1 MKSIIQTGGAPDA
14 IGPYS
19 QGVRARGSEFLF
31 LSGQIGLDP
40 QTGELVPGD
49 IEAQTERVLR
59 NLEGVLRAAGSSLDQ
74 VVKTTI
80 YLTDMEEFP
89 RVNKVYGEFFGES
102 LPARATV
109 GVSSLPKGAL
119 VEVEALAVVG

>member
-19 QGVRARGSEFLF
+19 QGVRARASEFLF

-59 NLEGVLRAAGSSLDQ
+59 NLEEVLRTAGSSLGQ

-89 RVNKVYGEFFGES
+89 RVNKVYGKFFGES

-119 VEVEALAVVG
+119 VEVEALAVVA

>member
-1 MKSIIQTGGAPDA
+1 MKTNIQTGDAPDA

-19 QGVRARGSEFLF
+19 QGVRARASEFLF

-49 IEAQTERVLR
+49 IEVQTERVLR
-59 NLEGVLRAAGSSLDQ
+59 NLEGVLRASGSSLDQ

-80 YLTDMEEFP
+80 YLTDMEKFP
-89 RVNKVYGEFFGES
+89 RVNKVYGKFFGES

-119 VEVEALAVVG
+119 VEIEALAVVG

>member
-1 MKSIIQTGGAPDA
+1 MKTNIRTENAPDA

-19 QGVRARGSEFLF
+19 QGVRARASEFLF

-40 QTGELVPGD
+40 RTGELVPGG

-59 NLEGVLRAAGSSLDQ
+59 NLEAVVRAGGGSLDR

-80 YLTDMEEFP
+80 YLTDMDEFP
-89 RVNKVYGEFFGES
+89 RVNQVYGKFFGDS

>member
-1 MKSIIQTGGAPDA
+1 M
-14 IGPYS
+14 
-19 QGVRARGSEFLF
+19 
-31 LSGQIGLDP
+31 
-40 QTGELVPGD
+40 
-49 IEAQTERVLR
+49 R

-80 YLTDMEEFP
+80 YLTDMDEFP
-89 RVNKVYGEFFGES
+89 RVNKVYEKFFGES

-119 VEVEALAVVG
+119 VEVEALAVLG

>member
-1 MKSIIQTGGAPDA
+1 MKSIIQTGAAPDA

-19 QGVRARGSEFLF
+19 QGVRARASEFLF

-59 NLEGVLRAAGSSLDQ
+59 NLEGVLTAAGGSLDQ

-89 RVNKVYGEFFGES
+89 RVNKVYGKFFGES

>member
-1 MKSIIQTGGAPDA
+1 MKTIIQTGDAPEA

-19 QGVRARGSEFLF
+19 QGVRARASEFLF

-49 IEAQTERVLR
+49 IEVQTGRVLR

-89 RVNKVYGEFFGES
+89 RVNKVYGRFFGES

-119 VEVEALAVVG
+119 VEIEALAVVG

>member
-1 MKSIIQTGGAPDA
+1 MKTIIRTEDAPDA

-19 QGVRARGSEFLF
+19 QGVRARASEFLF

-40 QTGELVPGD
+40 QTGELVPGG

-59 NLEGVLRAAGSSLDQ
+59 NLEAVLLAGGGSLDQ

-80 YLTDMEEFP
+80 YLTDMDEFP
-89 RVNKVYGEFFGES
+89 RVNQVYGKFFGDS
-102 LPARATV
+102 LPVRATV
-109 GVSSLPKGAL
+109 GVCSLPKGAM

>member
-1 MKSIIQTGGAPDA
+1 MKSIIQTGGAPHA

-19 QGVRARGSEFLF
+19 QGVRARASEVLF

-40 QTGELVPGD
+40 QTGELVSGD
-49 IEAQTERVLR
+49 IEVQTERVLR

-80 YLTDMEEFP
+80 YLTDMDEFP
-89 RVNKVYGEFFGES
+89 RVNKVYEKFFGES

-119 VEVEALAVVG
+119 VEVEALAVLG

>member
-1 MKSIIQTGGAPDA
+1 MKTIVQTGDAPDA

-19 QGVRARGSEFLF
+19 QGVRARASDFLF

-40 QTGELVPGD
+40 KTGELVPGD
-49 IEAQTERVLR
+49 IEVQTERVLR
-59 NLEGVLRAAGSSLDQ
+59 NLEGVLLAGGGSLDQ

-80 YLTDMEEFP
+80 YLTNMDEFP
-89 RVNKVYGEFFGES
+89 RVNKVYGRFFAES

-109 GVSSLPKGAL
+109 GVSALPKGAL

>member
-1 MKSIIQTGGAPDA
+1 MKTIIQTGDAPDA

-19 QGVRARGSEFLF
+19 QGVRARASEFLF

-49 IEAQTERVLR
+49 IEVQTGRVLR

-89 RVNKVYGEFFGES
+89 RVNKVYGKFFGES

-119 VEVEALAVVG
+119 VEIEALAVVG

>member
-1 MKSIIQTGGAPDA
+1 MKTFIQTGDAPDA

-19 QGVRARGSEFLF
+19 QGVKARASEFLF

-40 QTGELVPGD
+40 RTGELVPGD
-49 IEAQTERVLR
+49 IEVQTERVLR
-59 NLEGVLRAAGSSLDQ
+59 NLEEVLRAAGSSLGQ

-89 RVNKVYGEFFGES
+89 RVNKVYGKFFGDS

>member
-1 MKSIIQTGGAPDA
+1 MKTIIQTGDAPDA

-19 QGVRARGSEFLF
+19 QGVRARASDFLF

-40 QTGELVPGD
+40 KTGELVPGD
-49 IEAQTERVLR
+49 IEVQTERVLR
-59 NLEGVLRAAGSSLDQ
+59 NLEGVLLAGGGSLDQ

-80 YLTDMEEFP
+80 YLTNMDEFP
-89 RVNKVYGEFFGES
+89 RVNKVYGRFFGES

>member
-1 MKSIIQTGGAPDA
+1 MKTIIQTGDAPQA

-19 QGVRARGSEFLF
+19 QAVRVTASDLLF
-31 LSGQIGLDP
+31 LSGQIALDP
-40 QTGELVPGD
+40 NTGELVQGD
-49 IEAQTERVLR
+49 IEVQTERVLR
-59 NLEGVLRAAGSSLDQ
+59 NLEGVLAAGGASLGQ

-80 YLTDMEEFP
+80 YLTHMEDFP
-89 RVNKVYGEFFGES
+89 RVNKVYGKFFGES

>member
-1 MKSIIQTGGAPDA
+1 MKFFIQTGGAPAA

-19 QGVRARGSEFLF
+19 QGVRARASEFLF

-59 NLEGVLRAAGSSLDQ
+59 NLEGVLRAAGSSLDH

-80 YLTDMEEFP
+80 YLTDMDAFP
-89 RVNKVYGEFFGES
+89 RVNKVYEKFFGES

>member
-1 MKSIIQTGGAPDA
+1 MKTIIQTGDAPDA

-19 QGVRARGSEFLF
+19 QGVRARASDFLF

-40 QTGELVPGD
+40 KTGELVPGD
-49 IEAQTERVLR
+49 IEVQTERVLR
-59 NLEGVLRAAGSSLDQ
+59 NLEGVLLAGGGSLDQ

-80 YLTDMEEFP
+80 YLTNMDEFP
-89 RVNKVYGEFFGES
+89 RVNKVYGRFFGES

-119 VEVEALAVVG
+119 VEVDALAVVG

>member
-1 MKSIIQTGGAPDA
+1 MKSIIQTVDAPDA

-19 QGVRARGSEFLF
+19 QGVRAKATEFLF

-74 VVKTTI
+74 VAKTTI
-80 YLTDMEEFP
+80 YLSDMEEFP
-89 RVNKVYGEFFGES
+89 RVNKVYGKFFGES

>member
-1 MKSIIQTGGAPDA
+1 MTTTIRTEDAPDA

-19 QGVRARGSEFLF
+19 QGVRARASEFLF

-40 QTGELVPGD
+40 QTGELVPGG
-49 IEAQTERVLR
+49 IEAQTERVLK
-59 NLEGVLRAAGSSLDQ
+59 NLEAVLRAGGGSLDQ

-80 YLTDMEEFP
+80 YLTDMDQFP
-89 RVNKVYGEFFGES
+89 RVNQVYGKFFGDS
-102 LPARATV
+102 LPVRATV
-109 GVSSLPKGAL
+109 GVCSLPKGAL

>member
-1 MKSIIQTGGAPDA
+1 MKTIIQTGDAPDA

-19 QGVRARGSEFLF
+19 QGVRARASDFLF

-40 QTGELVPGD
+40 KTGKLVPGD
-49 IEAQTERVLR
+49 IEVQTERVLR
-59 NLEGVLRAAGSSLDQ
+59 NLEGVLLAGGGSLDQ

-80 YLTDMEEFP
+80 YLTNMDEFP
-89 RVNKVYGEFFGES
+89 RVNKVYGRFFAES

-119 VEVEALAVVG
+119 VEVDALAVVG

>member
-1 MKSIIQTGGAPDA
+1 MKTIIQTGDAPDA

-19 QGVRARGSEFLF
+19 QAVRVRASEFLF

-40 QTGELVPGD
+40 RTGELVPGD
-49 IEAQTERVLR
+49 IEDQTERVLR

-89 RVNKVYGEFFGES
+89 RVNQVYGKFFGES

>member
-1 MKSIIQTGGAPDA
+1 MKTFIQTGDAPDA

-19 QGVRARGSEFLF
+19 QGVRARASEFLF
-31 LSGQIGLDP
+31 LSGQIGLDRE
-40 QTGELVPGD
+40 TGELVPGD
-49 IEAQTERVLR
+49 IEVQTERVLR
-59 NLEGVLRAAGSSLDQ
+59 NLEEVLRAAGSSLGQ

-89 RVNKVYGEFFGES
+89 RVNKVYGKFFGDS

>member
-1 MKSIIQTGGAPDA
+1 MTTTIRTEDAPDA

-19 QGVRARGSEFLF
+19 QGVRARASEFLF

-40 QTGELVPGD
+40 QTGKLVPGG
-49 IEAQTERVLR
+49 IEAQTERVLK
-59 NLEGVLRAAGSSLDQ
+59 NLEAVLRAGGGSLDQ

-80 YLTDMEEFP
+80 YLTDMDEFP
-89 RVNKVYGEFFGES
+89 RVNQVYGKFFGDS
-102 LPARATV
+102 PPVRATV
-109 GVSSLPKGAL
+109 GVCSLPKGAM

>member
-1 MKSIIQTGGAPDA
+1 MKTIIQTGDAPDA

-19 QGVRARGSEFLF
+19 QGVRARASEFLF

-40 QTGELVPGD
+40 QTGELVPGG
-49 IEAQTERVLR
+49 IEVQTGRVLR

-89 RVNKVYGEFFGES
+89 RVNKVYGKFFGES

-119 VEVEALAVVG
+119 VEIEALAVVG

>member
-1 MKSIIQTGGAPDA
+1 MKTIIRTGDAPDA

-19 QGVRARGSEFLF
+19 QGVKAKATEFLF

-40 QTGELVPGD
+40 QAGKLVAGD
-49 IEAQTERVLR
+49 IEVQTERILR

-89 RVNKVYGEFFGES
+89 RVNRVYGKFFGES

-119 VEVEALAVVG
+119 VEIEALAVVG

>member
-1 MKSIIQTGGAPDA
+1 MKTIIQTGDAPDA

-19 QGVRARGSEFLF
+19 QGVRARASDFLF

-40 QTGELVPGD
+40 KTGELVPGG
-49 IEAQTERVLR
+49 IEVQTERVLR
-59 NLEGVLRAAGSSLDQ
+59 NLEGVLLAGGGSLDQ

-80 YLTDMEEFP
+80 YLTNMDEFP
-89 RVNKVYGEFFGES
+89 RVNKVYGRFFGES

>member
-1 MKSIIQTGGAPDA
+1 MKFIIQTGGAPAA

-19 QGVRARGSEFLF
+19 QGVRARASEFLF

-59 NLEGVLRAAGSSLDQ
+59 NLEGVLRAAGSSLDH

-80 YLTDMEEFP
+80 YLTDMDEFP
-89 RVNKVYGEFFGES
+89 RVNKVYEKFFGES

>member
-1 MKSIIQTGGAPDA
+1 MKTNLRTQDAPDA

-19 QGVRARGSEFLF
+19 QGVRARASEFLF

-40 QTGELVPGD
+40 QTGELVAGG

-59 NLEGVLRAAGSSLDQ
+59 NLEAVLRAGGGALDQ

-80 YLTDMEEFP
+80 YLTDMDEFP
-89 RVNKVYGEFFGES
+89 RVNRVYGKFFGDS

>member
-1 MKSIIQTGGAPDA
+1 MKTNIQTGDAPDA

-19 QGVRARGSEFLF
+19 QGVRARASEFLF

-49 IEAQTERVLR
+49 IEVQTERVLR
-59 NLEGVLRAAGSSLDQ
+59 NLEGVLRAGGGSLDQ

-89 RVNKVYGEFFGES
+89 RVNKVYRKFFGES

>member
-1 MKSIIQTGGAPDA
+1 MKTNLRTQDAPDA

-19 QGVRARGSEFLF
+19 QGVRARASEFLF

-40 QTGELVPGD
+40 DTGELVQGG

-59 NLEGVLRAAGSSLDQ
+59 NLEAVLRAGGGALDQ

-80 YLTDMEEFP
+80 YLTDMDEFP
-89 RVNKVYGEFFGES
+89 RVNQVYGKFFGDS

-119 VEVEALAVVG
+119 VEIEALAVVG

>member
-1 MKSIIQTGGAPDA
+1 MKTIIQTGNAPDA

-19 QGVRARGSEFLF
+19 QAVRARASEFLF

-49 IEAQTERVLR
+49 IEVQTERVLR

-89 RVNKVYGEFFGES
+89 RVNKVYGKFFGES

>member
-1 MKSIIQTGGAPDA
+1 MKTIIQTGEAPQA

-19 QGVRARGSEFLF
+19 QGVRVTASNFIF
-31 LSGQIGLDP
+31 LSGQIALDP
-40 QTGELVPGD
+40 KTGELVQGD
-49 IEAQTERVLR
+49 IEVQTERVLR
-59 NLEGVLRAAGSSLDQ
+59 NLEGVLTAGGASLDH

-80 YLTDMEEFP
+80 YLTNMEDFP
-89 RVNKVYGEFFGES
+89 RLNTVYGKFFGKS

-119 VEVEALAVVG
+119 VEIEALAVVE

>member
-19 QGVRARGSEFLF
+19 QGVRARASEFLF

-59 NLEGVLRAAGSSLDQ
+59 NLEEVLRAAGSSLGQ

-89 RVNKVYGEFFGES
+89 RVNKVYGKFFGES

-119 VEVEALAVVG
+119 VEVEALAVVA

>member
-1 MKSIIQTGGAPDA
+1 MKTIIQTGDAPGA

-19 QGVRARGSEFLF
+19 QAVRARASEFLF

-80 YLTDMEEFP
+80 YLTNMEEFP
-89 RVNKVYGEFFGES
+89 RVNQVYGKFFGES

>member
-1 MKSIIQTGGAPDA
+1 MKTIVRTGNAPDA

-19 QGVRARGSEFLF
+19 QGVRAIASEFLF

-40 QTGELVPGD
+40 KTGELVPGD
-49 IEAQTERVLR
+49 IEAQTEQVLR
-59 NLEGVLRAAGSSLDQ
+59 NLEEILLAGGSSLDQ

-80 YLTDMEEFP
+80 YLTNMNEFP
-89 RVNKVYGEFFGES
+89 RVNKVYGKFFGET

-109 GVSSLPKGAL
+109 GVSCLPKGAI
-119 VEVEALAVVG
+119 VEVEALAVVS

>member
-1 MKSIIQTGGAPDA
+1 MKSIIRTGGAPDA

-19 QGVRARGSEFLF
+19 QGVRTRASEFLF

-59 NLEGVLRAAGSSLDQ
+59 NLEGVLRAAGSSLDH

-80 YLTDMEEFP
+80 YLTDMDQFP
-89 RVNKVYGEFFGES
+89 RVNKVYEKFFGES

>member
-1 MKSIIQTGGAPDA
+1 MTTTIRTEDAPDA

-19 QGVRARGSEFLF
+19 QGVRARASEFLF

-40 QTGELVPGD
+40 QTGELVPGG
-49 IEAQTERVLR
+49 IEAQTERVLK
-59 NLEGVLRAAGSSLDQ
+59 NLEAVLRAGGGSLDQ

-80 YLTDMEEFP
+80 YLTDMDEFP
-89 RVNKVYGEFFGES
+89 RVNQVYGKFFGDS
-102 LPARATV
+102 LPVRAAV
-109 GVSSLPKGAL
+109 GVCSLPKGAL

>member
-1 MKSIIQTGGAPDA
+1 MKTNIQTGDAPEA

-19 QGVRARGSEFLF
+19 QGVRARASEFLF

-40 QTGELVPGD
+40 QSGELVPGD
-49 IEAQTERVLR
+49 IEVQTERVLR
-59 NLEGVLRAAGSSLDQ
+59 NLEGVLRAGGGSLDQ

-89 RVNKVYGEFFGES
+89 RVNKVYRKFFGES